1 MVLLSATDCRYC
13 EACWVNP
20 VARARMRVAVDEGE
34 GVRDLLCVRCAQG
47 NFSRRVDLFPPFGI
61 YRLTCRMVPLCNGK
75 HGKPGP
81 PKMPPDQG
89 PALPPGPKPQSP
101 PGTPPV

>member
-1 MVLLSATDCRYC
+1 MTRTAVLLSATDCRYC
-13 EACWVNP
+13 ESCWVSP
-20 VARARMRVAVDEGE
+20 VARARLVGDEA
-34 GVRDLLCVRCAQG
+34 RDLLCGGCAEE
-47 NFSRRVDLFPPFGI
+47 NFPRRVDLFPPFGI
-61 YRLTCRMVPLCNGK
+61 YRLTCRMVPLYDAK
-75 HGKPGP
+75 HAKPGP

>member
-1 MVLLSATDCRYC
+1 MTRTAVLLSATDCRCC
-13 EACWVNP
+13 EACWAGP
-20 VARARMRVAVDEGE
+20 VARARVVGDGVADP
-34 GVRDLLCVRCAQG
+34 LCGRCAEED
-47 NFSRRVDLFPPFGI
+47 FPRRVDLSPPLGI
-61 YRLTCRMVPLCNGK
+61 HRLTRRTVPSYDGK
-75 HGKPGP
+75 HAKPGP